1 MDIKTLETLERNIA
15 DAKAAES
22 RAQGTLDALT
32 AQAQRDFGITTIEE
46 ATALEGELA
55 EQVRTAPDEM
65 DLRPLLAGQT
75 TPVDLTPEPAPA
87 P

>member
-1 MDIKTLETLERNIA
+1 MDIKTLEALERNIA

-32 AQAQRDFGITTIEE
+32 AQAQRDFNITTIEE

-55 EQVRTAPDEM
+55 EQVRSLGQKADDE
-65 DLRPLLAGQT
+65 LALLQAAYSEAVG
-75 TPVDLTPEPAPA
+75 A
-87 P
+87 

>member
-1 MDIKTLETLERNIA
+1 MDIKTLEALERNIA

-55 EQVRTAPDEM
+55 EQVRSLGQKADDE
-65 DLRPLLAGQT
+65 LALLQAAYSEAVGT
-75 TPVDLTPEPAPA
+75 
-87 P
+87 